1 LKKDYPALWSLERDK
16 RELKLLN
23 STWACHLAADRLDQT
38 LWFGI
43 LEMLDES
50 MEELS
55 RSLGW
60 SRIRMAHKRPTIDK
74 GGASQEL
81 KDRIALLMPMDI
93 WLYKYA
99 LELFDARY
107 IRFYK

>member
-1 LKKDYPALWSLERDK
+1 MKNDHPALWSIERDK

-23 STWACHLAADRLDQT
+23 STWACHLAADHLEET

-43 LEMLDES
+43 LERLDES
-50 MEELS
+50 MQELS
-55 RSLGW
+55 RTLGW

-81 KDRIALLMPMDI
+81 KDKIALLMPMDI
-93 WLYKYA
+93 WLYKFS
-99 LELFDARY
+99 LDLFDAR
-107 IRFYK
+107 